1 MPFTTRSLPI
11 RLYIWGQAIFLQRT
25 HRFGRKNSQGE
36 NMAHSKISIALVSS
50 ALWILGLV
58 LVGPASAH
66 HSVQAEFDVHKTI
79 TITGTVAKVEFI
91 NPHSYLTVD
100 VTDANG
106 TVQHWAF
113 EMGGIGTFRRAG
125 MTKADRDDFKPG
137 LPITIT
143 GLAAKDGSNTGHL
156 SEMKFG
162 DGRVF
167 KFGADPNGN

>member
-1 MPFTTRSLPI
+1 
-11 RLYIWGQAIFLQRT
+11 
-25 HRFGRKNSQGE
+25 
-36 NMAHSKISIALVSS
+36 MAYSKLRVTLLGS
-50 ALWILGLV
+50 ALWILAIGMA
-58 LVGPASAH
+58 GPALAH
-66 HSVQAEFDVHKTI
+66 HSVQAEFDVHKVI

-100 VTDANG
+100 VKDANG
-106 TVQHWAF
+106 NVQHWAF
-113 EMGGIGTFRRAG
+113 EMGGVGTFRRAG

-143 GLAAKDGSNTGHL
+143 GLAAKDGSTTGHL

-162 DGRVF
+162 DGREF

>member
-1 MPFTTRSLPI
+1 
-11 RLYIWGQAIFLQRT
+11 
-25 HRFGRKNSQGE
+25 
-36 NMAHSKISIALVSS
+36 MAHSKIRVALLGS
-50 ALWILGLV
+50 ALWMLAFV
-58 LVGPASAH
+58 MAGPALAH
-66 HSVQAEFDVHKTI
+66 HSVQAEFDVHKVI

-100 VTDANG
+100 VKDANG
-106 TVQHWAF
+106 NVQHWAF

-125 MTKADRDDFKPG
+125 MTKQDRDDFKPG

-143 GLAAKDGSNTGHL
+143 GLAAKDGSTTGHL

>member
-1 MPFTTRSLPI
+1 
-11 RLYIWGQAIFLQRT
+11 
-25 HRFGRKNSQGE
+25 
-36 NMAHSKISIALVSS
+36 MAYPKISVGLLGS
-50 ALWILGLV
+50 ALWILSFV
-58 LVGPASAH
+58 TAGPALAH
-66 HSVQAEFDVHKTI
+66 HSVQAEFDVHKII

-100 VTDANG
+100 VKDANG
-106 TVQHWAF
+106 AVQHWAF
-113 EMGGIGTFRRAG
+113 EMGGVGTFRRAG

-156 SEMKFG
+156 SEMKFA

>member
-1 MPFTTRSLPI
+1 
-11 RLYIWGQAIFLQRT
+11 
-25 HRFGRKNSQGE
+25 
-36 NMAHSKISIALVSS
+36 MAHSKLRVTLLGS
-50 ALWILGLV
+50 ALWILAIGMA
-58 LVGPASAH
+58 GPALAH
-66 HSVQAEFDVHKTI
+66 HSVQAEFDVHKVI

-100 VTDANG
+100 VKDANG
-106 TVQHWAF
+106 NVQHWAF
-113 EMGGIGTFRRAG
+113 EMGGVGTFRRAG

-143 GLAAKDGSNTGHL
+143 GLAAKDGSTTGHL

-162 DGRVF
+162 DGREF

>member
-1 MPFTTRSLPI
+1 M
-11 RLYIWGQAIFLQRT
+11 A
-25 HRFGRKNSQGE
+25 NSKV
-36 NMAHSKISIALVSS
+36 SVALVGS
-50 ALWILGLV
+50 ALWILAFV
-58 LVGPASAH
+58 MVGPALAH

-100 VTDANG
+100 VKDANG
-106 TVQHWAF
+106 AVQHWAF

-156 SEMKFG
+156 SEMKYG

>member
-1 MPFTTRSLPI
+1 MVYP
-11 RLYIWGQAIFLQRT
+11 
-25 HRFGRKNSQGE
+25 
-36 NMAHSKISIALVSS
+36 KISVALLGS
-50 ALWILGLV
+50 ALWILSFV
-58 LVGPASAH
+58 TTGPALAH
-66 HSVQAEFDVHKTI
+66 HSVQAEFDVHKII

-100 VTDANG
+100 VKDANG
-106 TVQHWAF
+106 NMQHWAF

-125 MTKADRDDFKPG
+125 MTKTDRDDFKPG

-143 GLAAKDGSNTGHL
+143 GLAAKDGSTTGHL